1 MLSKSKYINE
11 KRSNRS
17 AFLLLPCFVILI
29 LFQTNSAHAQNSEV
43 EFTKPVKWH
52 SLEKSVGVVPEI
64 DFLNGGMGLQLC
76 RAKFIYGTQRSIAGN
91 GYHLGFQY
99 NSEQKVSAASFGFW
113 LGLFKRKRGGQIG
126 ARAVYFIK
134 DNESGFALRP
144 EIGIGF
150 VKAQLNYG
158 YNIKVAKTEY
168 ATATHTLTLSAYFG
182 ISGGRIRLY

>member
-1 MLSKSKYINE
+1 MRNRNSYPNE

-17 AFLLLPCFVILI
+17 AFLLLKCIVFVFIFHNL
-29 LFQTNSAHAQNSEV
+29 SAQNKSDDSR
-43 EFTKPVKWH
+43 KPVKWH

-64 DFLNGGMGLQLC
+64 DFINGGMGMQLC
-76 RAKFIYGTQRSIAGN
+76 RAKFIYGTQRSMAGT
-91 GYHLGFQY
+91 GYYLGFQY
-99 NSEQKVSAASFGFW
+99 NADQKVSMASFGLW
-113 LGLFKRKRGGQIG
+113 TGLFKRNKGGQIG

-168 ATATHTLTLSAYFG
+168 ATATHTLTLCAYFG
-182 ISGGRIRLY
+182 ISGGRARFF